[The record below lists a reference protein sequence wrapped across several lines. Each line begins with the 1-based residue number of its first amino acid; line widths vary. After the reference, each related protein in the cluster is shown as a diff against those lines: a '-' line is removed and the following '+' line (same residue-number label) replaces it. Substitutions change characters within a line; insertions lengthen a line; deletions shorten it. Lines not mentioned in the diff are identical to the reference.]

1 MRRLAVTRGTETA
14 SIDTFGCHALLVSAV
29 DKYAGVVTVI
39 LPASALSTE
48 IQTVHLGCGYQSDGL
63 GQNYDCRMSATSFAG
78 RNAYSNLVNHV
89 SETTWTVYGL
99 L

>member
-1 MRRLAVTRGTETA
+1 M
-14 SIDTFGCHALLVSAV
+14 
-29 DKYAGVVTVI
+29 I

-48 IQTVHLGCGYQSDGL
+48 IKTVHLGGGYQANNLGL
-63 GQNYDCRMSATSFAG
+63 NYDCRMSATFFAG